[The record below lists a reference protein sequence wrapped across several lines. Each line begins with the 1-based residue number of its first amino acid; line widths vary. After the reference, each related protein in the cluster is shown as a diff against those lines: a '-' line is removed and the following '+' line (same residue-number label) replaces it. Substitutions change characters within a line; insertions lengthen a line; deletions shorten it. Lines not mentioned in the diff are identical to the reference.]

1 MPENRHTSA
10 FHVPPAG
17 FGPDGSVRF
26 DAQEAAHITRVL
38 RLSAGATVEVLD
50 GEGGIYEVRLEGGR
64 RRLAGRVTGSRKER
78 RSVPQISVA
87 LAVGRRERLRAA
99 VEKLA
104 ELGCHRIWPLV
115 CEHLQFRSG
124 LAGQVGKLQ
133 AAAVSA
139 LKQSRQPYLTR
150 IEQPLTLAALL
161 AGAAGDNIRPVICQR
176 AGEGAAVR
184 PAWGAQ
190 AENDAQYVLVVGPEG
205 GFSAG
210 ELELIERRSD
220 SRLELGRYWL
230 RSETAAV
237 AGFTVLA
244 DRLWSMARFHGGSIR

>member
-1 MPENRHTSA
+1 MPESRHTSA
-10 FHVPPAG
+10 FHVPPVG

-26 DAQEAAHITRVL
+26 DGQEAAHITRVL
-38 RLSAGATVEVLD
+38 RLPPGAMVEVLD
-50 GEGGIYEVRLEGGR
+50 GEGGIYEVRLESGG

-78 RSVPQISVA
+78 RSVPPISVA
-87 LAVGRRERLRAA
+87 LAVGRKERLRAA

-104 ELGCHRIWPLV
+104 ELGCHRIWPLA
-115 CEHLQFRSG
+115 CEHIQFKSS

-150 IEQPLTLAALL
+150 IEQPLTLATLL
-161 AGAAGDNIRPVICQR
+161 AGADSDKIRPVICHPV
-176 AGEGAAVR
+176 GEGAVVQ
-184 PAWGAQ
+184 PAWGAA

-205 GFSAG
+205 GFSG
-210 ELELIERRSD
+210 RELELIDRRSD
-220 SRLELGRYWL
+220 SRLELGRCWL

-244 DRLWSMARFHGGSIR
+244 DRLWAVARFHGG